1 MREVF
6 DALIGGF
13 EIALAAIV
21 LRHLWRFRRG
31 FPWLVALTAFF
42 AVRGADRLTS
52 AFTERGAQTLG
63 FVLDALLLLVLG
75 LLLVTME
82 RVVRGLE
89 LAEDAARI
97 REGEYGR
104 ALADY
109 RRLVRHRLATPLT
122 AIFGSVRF
130 LRELDPQDETL
141 RSKLLETLE
150 QEAVRL
156 KSLCL
161 DPADELR
168 PEERDLRP
176 RPNLGAAFEHGA
188 KDLLPP
194 GRSGMDDETPRRS
207 A

>member
-1 MREVF
+1 MRGLF
-6 DALIGGF
+6 DGLIGGF
-13 EIALAAIV
+13 ELALAAIV

-31 FPWLVALTAFF
+31 FPWLVVLTAFF

-52 AFTERGAQTLG
+52 AFTGRGTQTLG

-97 REGEYGR
+97 RESEYSR

-122 AIFGSVRF
+122 AILGSVRF
-130 LRELDPQDETL
+130 LRELDPQEEAL
-141 RSKLLETLE
+141 HSELLETLE
-150 QEAVRL
+150 QETLRL
-156 KSLCL
+156 ESLCL
-161 DPADELR
+161 DPDDELR

-176 RPNLGAAFEHGA
+176 RPNLDAAVDHAAE
-188 KDLLPP
+188 DLIPP
-194 GRSGMDDETPRRS
+194 TRKRAGGRASRRP